1 MPLHDLIYIKK
12 LGEGQFGHVYLVKG
26 RETKEY
32 YALKAMSKTQIVA
45 ETLEKHTLVD
55 QSLLQQEKGVL
66 QLVNFP
72 FIMKMYR
79 TYKDENFIYFLLTY
93 VRGMELF
100 DVIRQMGNIVFI

>member
-100 DVIRQMGNIVFI
+100 DVIRQMGNFVFI